1 MAKAQR
7 VAELNFS
14 DIPEMLP
21 GARPGATAAQR
32 VAFERRGCMLHW
44 EDLEEHTQTLARVQV
59 DAGRGDSTKA
69 MEDMFPKLDGALVRS
84 ILAESPS
91 AQHALDTLLALTA
104 SAEPLG
110 VSEVDATGEPKHPMR
125 EVVLDDHDTFPSL
138 VDADGWQC
146 VSGAK
151 LQEMEKDPGS
161 TWCDRASA
169 AKDKPAPKAK
179 AAPVTWVRKKRPG
192 QQKVEEELEQTRPY
206 TDYECRHRAGEC
218 RAKQRVKYSRGAGAG
233 LSGCGGGR
241 DAGGDIVPKKTRKSS
256 THPMCER

>member
-1 MAKAQR
+1 M
-7 VAELNFS
+7 
-14 DIPEMLP
+14 
-21 GARPGATAAQR
+21 G
-32 VAFERRGCMLHW
+32 
-44 EDLEEHTQTLARVQV
+44 
-59 DAGRGDSTKA
+59 
-69 MEDMFPKLDGALVRS
+69 S
-84 ILAESPS
+84 ILAEPS

-169 AKDKPAPKAK
+169 AKVKPAPKSK

-192 QQKVEEELEQTRPY
+192 QQKGEEELEQACLAVELAMTL
-206 TDYECRHRAGEC
+206 E
-218 RAKQRVKYSRGAGAG
+218 
-233 LSGCGGGR
+233 
-241 DAGGDIVPKKTRKSS
+241 IVPKKTRKSS
-256 THPMCER
+256 THPMCERWCRDEHVTVFAGGWQMMADLPLLWCSTALR